1 MSVFMNYYVLSP
13 QGRKKFEEWQQI
25 GITTGPHYKIIEYL
39 YKKGAATVAQI
50 SQETKL
56 SPKEVIP
63 QIEAFT
69 QAGYLM
75 AVEM

>member
-1 MSVFMNYYVLSP
+1 MSIYMNYYVLSP

-25 GITTGPHYKIIEYL
+25 GITTGPHYQIVEYL
-39 YKKGAATVAQI
+39 YKKNAATVSQI
-50 SQETKL
+50 SQGTKL

>member
-1 MSVFMNYYVLSP
+1 MSVYMNYYVLSP
-13 QGRKKFEEWQQI
+13 QGRKKFEGWQEL
-25 GITTGPHYKIIEYL
+25 GITTGNHYKIIEYL
-39 YKKGAATVAQI
+39 YKKSAATVAQI
-50 SQETKL
+50 AEGTKL
-56 SPKEVIP
+56 PPKEIAS

>member
-1 MSVFMNYYVLSP
+1 MSIYMNYYVLSP

-25 GITTGPHYKIIEYL
+25 GITTGTHYKIVEYL
-39 YKKGAATVAQI
+39 YKKNAATIAQI
-50 SQETKL
+50 AQGTKL
-56 SPKEVIP
+56 SPKEVIA

-75 AVEM
+75 VVET

>member
-1 MSVFMNYYVLSP
+1 MSVHMNYYVLSP
-13 QGRKKFEEWQQI
+13 EGRKKFEEWREI
-25 GITTGPHYKIIEYL
+25 GITTGDYYKIIEYL
-39 YKKGAATVAQI
+39 YKKGAATVAI
-50 SQETKL
+50 IATDTKI

-75 AVEM
+75 PIEM